1 MSELEALLAEMV
13 RIDSTNPGLAGG
25 PGEAAFAGYLARR
38 MERLGMETDLWEVL
52 PGRPNIV
59 GRLQGR
65 GGGRSLMLLGHL
77 DVVGPQGP
85 DAFKPQIRD
94 GRMHGR
100 GAADMK
106 CGFAA
111 ALLAVEALAGI
122 GERLAG
128 DLLVAGVIDE
138 EWESA
143 GAAAL
148 PARWRPDAAVLVECT
163 DLDVVSEHGGFAWY
177 EIESHGVEA
186 AGADPGHGVDG
197 IALLAPVLAGI
208 TALDAE
214 LARRPHAGYGRGSI
228 HASTINGGD
237 QLPVY
242 PARCT
247 LGVERCLIAGE
258 TVAQAQAEME
268 HVLATARAADARF
281 RGELRTLVA
290 REPLEQSADEPVV
303 AAVATAASAVL
314 GRAPVLRG
322 DIGWADSGLLVEAGI
337 PCATFGPIGHGEHT
351 AGEWV
356 DLASVA
362 TTAAVLEATARD
374 FCG

>member
-13 RIDSTNPGLAGG
+13 RIDSTNPSLAGG
-25 PGEAAFAGYLARR
+25 PGEATFAGYLARR

-52 PGRPNIV
+52 PGRSNIV
-59 GRLQGR
+59 GRLRGR

-85 DAFKPQIRD
+85 NAFEPQIRD
-94 GRMHGR
+94 GRMYGR

-111 ALLAVEALAGI
+111 ALLAVEALVG
-122 GERLAG
+122 GERPAG

-138 EWESA
+138 EWGSA
-143 GAAAL
+143 GAVAL
-148 PARWRPDAAVLVECT
+148 PVRWRPDAAVLVECT

-214 LARRPHAGYGRGSI
+214 LARQPHADYGRGSI

-242 PARCT
+242 PARCI

-258 TVAQAQAEME
+258 TVAQAHAEME
-268 HVLATARAADARF
+268 DVLATARAADARF

-290 REPLEQSADEPVV
+290 REPLEQSADELVV
-303 AAVATAASAVL
+303 AAVAAAASAVL
-314 GRAPVLRG
+314 GRVPVVRG

-356 DLASVA
+356 DLASV
-362 TTAAVLEATARD
+362 TTSAAVLEATARI
-374 FCG
+374 FCA